1 MNRQSSRR
9 GNKPTAATVRVP
21 TQPVRTQ
28 YVYHWDRIVGAL
40 TVLVLVIGLV
50 GFGLHAWLFSPPTV
64 PPADRAIELV
74 DAPILPPFPAD
85 PRPEDLPP
93 EDLPAEDL
101 PAEDLHEIAWP
112 EFIASPDA
120 EFGQPIATPVDEG
133 GPAALET
140 AVIPEEA
147 GGRVFLPPGTRV
159 NLRAA
164 PTLSSAVLQIV
175 DERAELWFLEAG
187 DAFYRVRTEA
197 GIIGWVS
204 RDYSSLEPYPE
215 S

>member
-9 GNKPTAATVRVP
+9 GKKPTAATVRVP

-64 PPADRAIELV
+64 PPVDRAIELV

-85 PRPEDLPP
+85 PRPENLAPENLSP
-93 EDLPAEDL
+93 EDLHD
-101 PAEDLHEIAWP
+101 IAWP

-120 EFGQPIATPVDEG
+120 EFGQPIATPADEG
-133 GPAALET
+133 GPATLET
-140 AVIPEEA
+140 AVIPGE
-147 GGRVFLPPGTRV
+147 GGERVFLPPGTRV

-164 PTLSSAVLQIV
+164 PSLSSAVLQIV